1 MLNST
6 IFINKKLIMQ
16 NFGKIKN
23 AFSEILAEGIA
34 SNDVAKKNLFKKY
47 IKTLK
52 ESEILR
58 TQFLVYENIENVV
71 ESDQFLANLIVSE
84 NLSLLTKFNKKD
96 ILSENKKLI
105 ALSKEVASKL
115 DDEYDVRI
123 SKLHESIGDLVFF
136 EISPK
141 NVNEVAKNRK
151 NVLEYIVTNK
161 GKVVNE
167 SYDVPSSMLSSI
179 LVEKYNERYSELTE
193 TEKEVIKVLVESDDN
208 QKIELYSKIT
218 RECIDLIDSKL
229 TESDLDT
236 KDRLLKVKD
245 KLLRNTIE
253 INEDF
258 SKNISKLVDLKETL
272 NNDK

>member
-1 MLNST
+1 
-6 IFINKKLIMQ
+6 MQ

-34 SNDVAKKNLFKKY
+34 SNSAAKKNLFKKY

-71 ESDQFLANLIVSE
+71 ESDQFLANLIISE

-96 ILSENKKLI
+96 ILSENKKLV
-105 ALSKEVASKL
+105 ALSEEVKNKL

-123 SKLHESIGDLVFF
+123 SKLHESISDLVFF
-136 EISPK
+136 ELSPK
-141 NVNEVAKNRK
+141 TVNEVAKNRK
-151 NVLEYIVTNK
+151 NVLDYIVTNK
-161 GKVVNE
+161 AKVVNE
-167 SYDVPSSMLSSI
+167 SYDVPPSMLSSI

-193 TEKEVIKVLVESDDN
+193 TEKEVIKVLIESDDN
-208 QKIELYSKIT
+208 QKLELYSKIT

-258 SKNISKLVDLKETL
+258 SKNISKLVDLKKTL
-272 NNDK
+272 NNDN

>member
-1 MLNST
+1 
-6 IFINKKLIMQ
+6 MQ

-71 ESDQFLANLIVSE
+71 ESDQFLANLIISE

-96 ILSENKKLI
+96 ILSENKKLV
-105 ALSKEVASKL
+105 ALSEEVKSKL
-115 DDEYDVRI
+115 DDEYDVKI
-123 SKLHESIGDLVFF
+123 SKLHESICDLVFF
-136 EISPK
+136 EKSPK

-151 NVLEYIVTNK
+151 NVLDYIVTNK
-161 GKVVNE
+161 AKVVNE
-167 SYDVPSSMLSSI
+167 SYDVPPSMLSSI

-193 TEKEVIKVLVESDDN
+193 TEKEVIRVLIESDDN
-208 QKIELYSKIT
+208 QKLDLYAKIT
-218 RECIDLIDSKL
+218 RECIDLIDSNL

-245 KLLRNTIE
+245 KLLREKIE
-253 INEDF
+253 VNEDF
-258 SKNISKLVDLKETL
+258 SKNISKLVDLKKTL
-272 NNDK
+272 NNNN

>member
-1 MLNST
+1 
-6 IFINKKLIMQ
+6 MQ

-47 IKTLK
+47 IKKLK

-58 TQFLVYENIENVV
+58 TQFLVYGNIENVV
-71 ESDQFLANLIVSE
+71 ESDQFLANLIISE

-96 ILSENKKLI
+96 ILSENKKLV
-105 ALSKEVASKL
+105 ALSEEVKNKL

-123 SKLHESIGDLVFF
+123 SELHESIGDLVFF

-151 NVLEYIVTNK
+151 NILDYIVTNK
-161 GKVVNE
+161 AKVVNE
-167 SYDVPSSMLSSI
+167 SYDVPPSMLSSI

-193 TEKEVIKVLVESDDN
+193 SEKEVIKVLIESDDN

-218 RECIDLIDSKL
+218 IECIDLIDFKL

-236 KDRLLKVKD
+236 KERLLKVKD
-245 KLLRNTIE
+245 KLLRNIVE
-253 INEDF
+253 VNEDF
-258 SKNISKLVDLKETL
+258 SKNISKLVDLKKTL
-272 NNDK
+272 NNDN

>member
-1 MLNST
+1 
-6 IFINKKLIMQ
+6 
-16 NFGKIKN
+16 
-23 AFSEILAEGIA
+23 
-34 SNDVAKKNLFKKY
+34 
-47 IKTLK
+47 
-52 ESEILR
+52 
-58 TQFLVYENIENVV
+58 
-71 ESDQFLANLIVSE
+71 
-84 NLSLLTKFNKKD
+84 
-96 ILSENKKLI
+96 
-105 ALSKEVASKL
+105 
-115 DDEYDVRI
+115 
-123 SKLHESIGDLVFF
+123 
-136 EISPK
+136 
-141 NVNEVAKNRK
+141 
-151 NVLEYIVTNK
+151 
-161 GKVVNE
+161 
-167 SYDVPSSMLSSI
+167 MLSSI

-245 KLLRNTIE
+245 KLLRNTVE

>member
-1 MLNST
+1 
-6 IFINKKLIMQ
+6 MQ

-23 AFSEILAEGIA
+23 AFGEILAEGIA

-52 ESEILR
+52 ESEILT

-71 ESDQFLANLIVSE
+71 ESDQFLANLIISE

-96 ILSENKKLI
+96 ILSENKKLV

-136 EISPK
+136 KVSPK

-151 NVLEYIVTNK
+151 NVLDYIVTNK
-161 GKVVNE
+161 AKVVNE

-193 TEKEVIKVLVESDDN
+193 TEKEVVKVLVESDDN

-245 KLLRNTIE
+245 KLLRNTVE